1 MDCIRVS
8 QNLDDYLDG
17 EIGPFRRQ
25 AIARHLDACPACS
38 AGYTFEVQVRQTLWE
53 KCRDEAPSALRQR
66 ILESLASESL
76 HDETDRPGFGGAP
89 AGPFK

>member
-38 AGYTFEVQVRQTLWE
+38 AGYTFEMQVRQTLWE
-53 KCRDEAPSALRQR
+53 KCRDEAPPGLRER
-66 ILESLASESL
+66 VLESLSFEALRDTTEP
-76 HDETDRPGFGGAP
+76 TDFGGSP
-89 AGPFK
+89 PRPFE